1 MKLIILAAGR
11 GSRMGK
17 RTENLPKCMCKLAGK
32 TLLTRCLETLQTAG
46 LQMEDIGIVTGYRSE
61 LFTIPDIHYF
71 HNPNWASTNMFISL
85 TMAEKWLRTESC
97 IVCYS
102 DIVFSSQTVRKLVDS
117 TEPLA
122 LTYYTKFWDLWCKR
136 MDDPLSDLET
146 FRFNKDNYLT
156 EIGKKPTSI
165 QDIAG
170 QYMGMIRFTPT
181 SWQWIMDVIKKPLPK
196 SNEKLDM
203 TTLLEVLVENGHPAK
218 VIADS
223 GLWLEC
229 DTETDVEIYEKYYI
243 KELS

>member
-1 MKLIILAAGR
+1 
-11 GSRMGK
+11 
-17 RTENLPKCMCKLAGK
+17 
-32 TLLTRCLETLQTAG
+32 
-46 LQMEDIGIVTGYRSE
+46 
-61 LFTIPDIHYF
+61 
-71 HNPNWASTNMFISL
+71 
-85 TMAEKWLRTESC
+85 
-97 IVCYS
+97 
-102 DIVFSSQTVRKLVDS
+102 
-117 TEPLA
+117 
-122 LTYYTKFWDLWCKR
+122 

-196 SNEKLDM
+196 SIEKLDM

-229 DTETDVEIYEKYYI
+229 DTETDVEIYEKILYKGIIMI
-243 KELS
+243 KADLHIHTTASDGQYSPSEVVKAAKLSGIQCIAITDHDTNLMALQRERRPALRMVLSFCEELNLEPANIVRFIYSDLGWLNIVQILKSFAGSFVTAERKGSTVSCHI